1 MRDLKSLLR
10 SFLYA
15 FKGLGW
21 MISHERNFRIHL
33 TFLGFMVYFLVRF
46 DYFVLTGAQVAILVL
61 TSALVLAS
69 EMINTAIEK
78 TNDAAIKEKNEA
90 VKVAKDVAAGAVLVF
105 AISSV
110 LVGVAVLWQPEAFRL
125 LYEYFTGHPLSWVL
139 LAAAITGSMIFI
151 FKFDFNKKEKK

>member
-1 MRDLKSLLR
+1 MKDLKSLLR
-10 SFLYA
+10 SFMYA

-33 TFLGFMVYFLVRF
+33 TFLGFMTYFLVRF

-110 LVGVAVLWQPEAFRL
+110 LVGVAILWQPEAFKS
-125 LYEYFTGHPLSWVL
+125 LYTYFTVNPLSIAL
-139 LAAAITGSMIFI
+139 LVAMIIISLIFI

>member
-1 MRDLKSLLR
+1 MKDLKSLLR
-10 SFLYA
+10 SFAYA

-33 TFLGFMVYFLVRF
+33 TFLGFMTYFLVRF
-46 DYFVLTGAQVAILVL
+46 DYFVLTGTQIAVLVL
-61 TSALVLAS
+61 TSALVLAA

-78 TNDAAIKEKNEA
+78 TNDAATKERNDA

-105 AISSV
+105 AISSI
-110 LVGVAVLWQPEAFRL
+110 LVGVSILWQPVAFKS
-125 LYEYFTGHPLSWVL
+125 LYIHFTENPFGIVL
-139 LAAAITGSMIFI
+139 LVTAIIISLVFI

>member
-1 MRDLKSLLR
+1 MKDLKGLLK
-10 SFLYA
+10 SFIYA

-33 TFLGFMVYFLVRF
+33 TVLAFLTYFLVRF
-46 DYFVLTGAQVAILVL
+46 DSFVLTGTQIAILVL
-61 TSALVLAS
+61 ASALVLAS

-78 TNDAAIKEKNEA
+78 TNDAATKDRNNA

-110 LVGVAVLWQPEAFRL
+110 LVGVSILWQPDAFKS
-125 LYEYFTGHPLSWVL
+125 LYIHFAGNPLGIVL
-139 LAAAITGSMIFI
+139 LVTAIIISLIFI

>member
-1 MRDLKSLLR
+1 MKDLKSLFR
-10 SFLYA
+10 SFMYA

-21 MISHERNFRIHL
+21 MLSHERNFRIHL
-33 TFLGFMVYFLVRF
+33 TVLGFLLYFLIRF
-46 DYFVLTGAQVAILVL
+46 DYFALTGTQVAILVL

-78 TNDAAIKEKNEA
+78 TNDAATKERNEA

-110 LVGVAVLWQPEAFRL
+110 IVGVSILWQPEAFKS
-125 LYEYFTGHPLSWVL
+125 LYTYFTGNPLSIAL
-139 LAAAITGSMIFI
+139 LVAMIIISLIFI

>member
-1 MRDLKSLLR
+1 MKDLKSLLR
-10 SFLYA
+10 SFMYA

-33 TFLGFMVYFLVRF
+33 TFLGFMTYFLVRF
-46 DYFVLTGAQVAILVL
+46 DYFVLSRTEVALLII

-78 TNDAAIKEKNEA
+78 TNDAATKELNNA

-110 LVGVAVLWQPEAFRL
+110 FVGVAILWQPVAFKSLYIYFSENL
-125 LYEYFTGHPLSWVL
+125 LSLVL
-139 LAAAITGSMIFI
+139 FVIAIIISMIFI
-151 FKFDFNKKEKK
+151 FKFDFTKKEK

>member
-1 MRDLKSLLR
+1 MKDLKSLLR
-10 SFLYA
+10 SFMYA

-33 TFLGFMVYFLVRF
+33 TFLGFMTYFLVRF
-46 DYFVLTGAQVAILVL
+46 DYFVLSRTEVALLII
-61 TSALVLAS
+61 TSALGLAS

-78 TNDAAIKEKNEA
+78 TNDAATKGLNNA

-110 LVGVAVLWQPEAFRL
+110 FVGVAILWQPVAFKSLYIHFSENL
-125 LYEYFTGHPLSWVL
+125 LSLVL
-139 LAAAITGSMIFI
+139 FVIAIIISMIFI
-151 FKFDFNKKEKK
+151 FKFDFTKKEK